1 MECAL
6 TTDTTFSDI
15 AELNTMNDIT
25 GELSKDF
32 NTIEFS
38 CVLTHHCNWRCS
50 YCCQDV
56 DHSIDDRIPFK
67 NFKLLIKKIFMEIK
81 KNNIKNV
88 TFSVLGGELS
98 TDIIYIDYIK
108 EIVLAAADL
117 NVNLRLDFITNLS
130 GELEFFWELNELQK
144 LHTGLS
150 LGVTA
155 TMHEEYYQKDS
166 LVHKF
171 IQKMKKI
178 NDFENPME
186 IDLKFL
192 NSNNPKFRIMRAF
205 FEKYQNEIDSIDNI
219 QIEIDPLLK
228 KGINKEGDF
237 GLEMDKQPARF
248 CNALV
253 YDIKGTK
260 ITDRCKGRKFNFINF
275 KIDRKWY
282 KCEKACP
289 CAFMVKDFIQIPE
302 KEFQADDIS

>member
-6 TTDTTFSDI
+6 TTDGTFSDI
-15 AELNTMNDIT
+15 AEMNTMQDIT
-25 GELSKDF
+25 GDLSKDF
-32 NTIEFS
+32 NKIEFS

-50 YCCQDV
+50 YCCQEV

-67 NFKLLIKKIFMEIK
+67 NFKLLITKIFFEIK
-81 KNNIKNV
+81 KNNIKEV

-98 TDIIYIDYIK
+98 TDMIYIDYVK
-108 EIVLAAADL
+108 EIVLAAAKL
-117 NVNLRLDFITNLS
+117 NIPLNIDFITNLS

-144 LHTGLS
+144 LHNGLR

-166 LVHKF
+166 LVFKF
-171 IQKMKKI
+171 IQKLKAI
-178 NDFENPME
+178 DNFNNPME

-192 NSNNPKFRIMRAF
+192 NSNNPKYKMMRTF
-205 FEKYQNEIDSIDNI
+205 FKKYQAEVDAIDNI
-219 QIEIDPLLK
+219 RIEIDPLLK
-228 KGINKEGDF
+228 KGINKAGDF
-237 GLEMDKQPARF
+237 GLEMNDQPTRY

-260 ITDRCKGRKFNFINF
+260 ITDRCKGRRFNFINF
-275 KIDRKWY
+275 KIDRNWY
-282 KCEKACP
+282 KCSKACP

-302 KEFQADDIS
+302 EDFIDIS